1 MPSTSTLLR
10 PPTIELEVLMW
21 SRQLQKTRFDD
32 YVALRFLSNAI
43 FSLRAAQSSE
53 LGPTSRCQM
62 ALEGIYALCLGSIYL
77 HGLLPLGQEGHRE
90 LVIQVATELMGLPMA
105 DRHQILAA
113 KKQLEALTCDTVE
126 SLDEQ
131 DVRYMGAI
139 GHKALSQAQHV
150 YPDWF
155 E

>member
-1 MPSTSTLLR
+1 MHSTLLR
-10 PPTIELEVLMW
+10 SPTIELEVLKW
-21 SRQLQKTRFDD
+21 SRQLQPARFND

-77 HGLLPLGQEGHRE
+77 HGLLPSGQEGHRE
-90 LVIQVATELMGLPMA
+90 LVIQVATGMLGLSLTDKQQIMA
-105 DRHQILAA
+105 FKR
-113 KKQLEALTCDTVE
+113 QLETITTDTGE

-131 DVRYMGAI
+131 DVRSMGAI
-139 GHKALSQAQHV
+139 GHRALSQAQYV